1 MYALKRKTIT
11 SLKRY
16 FYKRCGEQF
25 LCDDVNNPPKKKP
38 KFKDYVG
45 YKEGNQIFYQC
56 NQNLWFEVYK
66 DLKKAHMSYKQ
77 FLKENGLSITPHQVY
92 GVEHS
97 YWMFEEVHKLTV
109 KVIDSIATEYFDLLD
124 KKHYDKNVDLIY
136 QYLNAMEDKL
146 NNIIISNEFGAYEV
160 STLWRY
166 LTEFKH
172 QKFIK
177 KITQFALANLINC
190 YVSNVEDILRRLRNV
205 AHTYQLINMDQIN
218 FLKICEENKK
228 GYIID
233 NVSKKEENNK
243 VLTESVLKMKSV
255 NGKNRT
261 ERMINK
267 PLKYMGLVV
276 KDSSSNKHM
285 YAEIES
291 GDFNKYAYFQVVE
304 EPRSFTQTLPS
315 GKKIDKLVFHIDNF
329 DDGKG
334 HDAIF
339 VPAWMSLEL
348 VNGDVTE
355 PCGYLVAFERNQW
368 NNEIIKK
375 LEALNDGCDSVI
387 ALTEKNIKGLEYH
400 Y

>member
-1 MYALKRKTIT
+1 MYALKPKTIT
-11 SLKRY
+11 SIKRY
-16 FYKRCGEQF
+16 FYKLCGDQF
-25 LCDDVNNPPKKKP
+25 LCDDVNNPPKKTP

-56 NQNLWFEVYK
+56 NQNLWFEVWK
-66 DLKKAHMSYKQ
+66 ELKPHMSYKQ
-77 FLKENGLSITPHQVY
+77 WLKENGLSITPQTQVY

-109 KVIDSIATEYFDLLD
+109 KVIDLIATEYFDLLG
-124 KKHYDKNVDLIY
+124 KKHYDKNVDLLY

-146 NNIIISNEFGAYEV
+146 NNIVISNEFGAYEV
-160 STLWRY
+160 STLCCY
-166 LTEFKH
+166 IVEFKH
-172 QKFIK
+172 QKFLAKIK
-177 KITQFALANLINC
+177 QSELQYWIERYIKD
-190 YVSNVEDILRRLRNV
+190 VDDILRSLLNK
-205 AHTYQLINMDQIN
+205 ATTYKLITLNQIN

-228 GYIID
+228 GYII
-233 NVSKKEENNK
+233 NSVSKKENK
-243 VLTESVLKMKSV
+243 QVLTESVLKMKSV
-255 NGKNRT
+255 NGKNKT

-267 PLKYMGLVV
+267 SLKYMGLVV

-291 GDFNKYAYFQVVE
+291 GDFAKYAYFQVVE
-304 EPRSFTQTLPS
+304 EPRKFRQTLAS
-315 GKKIDKLVFHIDNF
+315 GKTIDKLVFHIDNF

-348 VNGDVTE
+348 INGDVTGL
-355 PCGYLVAFERNQW
+355 CGYLVAFERNQW

-387 ALTEKNIKGLEYH
+387 TLTEKNIKGLEYH